1 MLLPSCSYVHLQLLP
16 YGPRDK
22 PGVTASTVE
31 LRPCQIPAPLP
42 HEPECALRQH
52 FPQIVT
58 PGLSRGP
65 QAAYSALMKTYYV
78 YILASGRRGTLY
90 VGVTNDLVRRVYE
103 HKTGAADSFTKC
115 YGIKDLV
122 WFEATPDVEEAIR
135 SEKRIKRWRRSYK
148 INVIEEHNP
157 EWRDLYEELLG

>member
-1 MLLPSCSYVHLQLLP
+1 
-16 YGPRDK
+16 
-22 PGVTASTVE
+22 
-31 LRPCQIPAPLP
+31 
-42 HEPECALRQH
+42 
-52 FPQIVT
+52 
-58 PGLSRGP
+58 
-65 QAAYSALMKTYYV
+65 MKTYYV

-103 HKTGAADSFTKC
+103 HKAGTADSSTKR
-115 YGIKDLV
+115 YGVKDLV

-148 INVIEEHNP
+148 INVIEERNP

>member
-1 MLLPSCSYVHLQLLP
+1 MLHKDA
-16 YGPRDK
+16 RD
-22 PGVTASTVE
+22 VTNTVWH
-31 LRPCQIPAPLP
+31 CISSNKT
-42 HEPECALRQH
+42 
-52 FPQIVT
+52 VT

-65 QAAYSALMKTYYV
+65 QAAYSAVMKTYYV

-103 HKTGAADSFTKC
+103 HKAGAADSFTKR

-148 INVIEEHNP
+148 INVIEAHNP
-157 EWRDLYEELLG
+157 EWRDLYKGLLG